1 MNMRQVPCIL
11 GPCSKDLSV
20 LYYVLYW
27 DHLSLYG
34 HMERKEILNPSSC
47 KEGDHVKDLE
57 SRVVVNLL
65 CNWRFWKQQNEYSY
79 RKCMATPCIERT
91 DFWFKMLLIFKAS
104 MPLLANLT
112 FRNGLFLVSVV
123 SPTLTALK
131 SLFEEISKIIPWNRC
146 PGDPTSAKCKVK
158 VDSYKAC
165 SRFNGREYSF
175 VRIWW
180 RPNCKLTNGKNPWN
194 ETSCIS
200 GLLYFLEPWLRCLLL
215 VLSNRFKTF
224 TDCHPGLVRFP
235 MLSMWSLQP
244 YGATVPSCRIQ
255 CSSRF
260 LRKGV
265 LKLGLFVGWYIFS
278 NIRTFMDRI
287 EWSGRLKCR

>member
-1 MNMRQVPCIL
+1 
-11 GPCSKDLSV
+11 
-20 LYYVLYW
+20 
-27 DHLSLYG
+27 
-34 HMERKEILNPSSC
+34 
-47 KEGDHVKDLE
+47 
-57 SRVVVNLL
+57 
-65 CNWRFWKQQNEYSY
+65 
-79 RKCMATPCIERT
+79 
-91 DFWFKMLLIFKAS
+91 

-112 FRNGLFLVSVV
+112 FKNGRCLVSVG

-131 SLFEEISKIIPWNRC
+131 SLFEEISKIIPWSRC
-146 PGDPTSAKCKVK
+146 PGDPSSAKCKVK

-180 RPNCKLTNGKNPWN
+180 RPNCKLTNGKSPSN

-200 GLLYFLEPWLRCLLL
+200 GLLYFLESWLRCLLL

-224 TDCHPGLVRFP
+224 TDWHPGLVRFP

-244 YGATVPSCRIQ
+244 YGAAVPSCRIQ

-287 EWSGRLKCR
+287 EWSGRLKCRKSNWLPPWLIWNRCPFILLLNWPFVPLHISTHKDHIQCRILSW

>member
-1 MNMRQVPCIL
+1 MH
-11 GPCSKDLSV
+11 GDS
-20 LYYVLYW
+20 LYW
-27 DHLSLYG
+27 KYG
-34 HMERKEILNPSSC
+34 GIL
-47 KEGDHVKDLE
+47 
-57 SRVVVNLL
+57 
-65 CNWRFWKQQNEYSY
+65 FW
-79 RKCMATPCIERT
+79 T
-91 DFWFKMLLIFKAS
+91 DFWFKMLLTFKAS

-112 FRNGLFLVSVV
+112 FRNGRFLVSVG

-131 SLFEEISKIIPWNRC
+131 SLFEEISKIIPWSRC

-180 RPNCKLTNGKNPWN
+180 RPNCKLTNGKSPSN

-224 TDCHPGLVRFP
+224 TDWHPGLVRFP

-244 YGATVPSCRIQ
+244 YGAAVPSCRIQ